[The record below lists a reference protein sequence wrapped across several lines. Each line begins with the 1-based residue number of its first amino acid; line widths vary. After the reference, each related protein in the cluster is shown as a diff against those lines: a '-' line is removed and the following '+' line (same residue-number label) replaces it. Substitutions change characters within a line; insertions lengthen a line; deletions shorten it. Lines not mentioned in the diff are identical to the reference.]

1 MNYDSFAWVPL
12 TVGLTALGMILA
24 YFAWRRS
31 GPRPAIRI
39 AAWSLL
45 PVAAYLTGAIEM
57 LWKIGAAVGKF
68 GTAFVFSPT
77 KWAGI
82 ALAGL
87 AFVLI
92 VATGNRA
99 RRRAAKEQRRA
110 ARAEQKNAAG
120 PAGTAPGLTAPRP
133 GTSVLPT
140 ARTPMPATAKAP
152 AKASA
157 KGAGRA
163 ATPPGDDD
171 DLKDIEDILRQ
182 RGL

>member
-12 TVGLTALGMILA
+12 TVGLTALGLMLS
-24 YFAWRRS
+24 YVAWRRN
-31 GPRPAIRI
+31 GMRPALRI

-57 LWKIGAAVGKF
+57 LWKIGAAIGKF

-92 VATGNRA
+92 VATSNRG

-110 ARAEQKNAAG
+110 ERAEHRSAAG
-120 PAGTAPGLTAPRP
+120 SAATAPEVAAPRA

-140 ARTPMPATAKAP
+140 AKTPARAP
-152 AKASA
+152 A

-163 ATPPGDDD
+163 ASPAGDDD